1 MADRTGSE
9 SPAPQ
14 KGPGRWA
21 WRARYRVW
29 EANRKTFVYP
39 ENSLEPEQQEAKD
52 DEAPAGK
59 P

>member
-1 MADRTGSE
+1 MADRIGNE
-9 SPAPQ
+9 APVPQ
-14 KGPGRWA
+14 KSPSRWA

-29 EANRKTFVYP
+29 EANRKTFAYP
-39 ENSLEPEQQEAKD
+39 ESYLAPQQQAGKG